1 MKNIEDISELTVKQ
15 VNKELEYRSSV
26 TELKI
31 ILGPYNIS
39 RTIQRCLPD
48 VDTVFSS
55 FWPVFAR
62 VFTRL

>member
-15 VNKELEYRSSV
+15 VNKELKISIN
-26 TELKI
+26 TELNI
-31 ILGPYNIS
+31 ILGPYNIP

-48 VDTVFSS
+48 VDTIFSS